1 MGKGNMKTQKDQN
14 LATWG
19 KKFSKEQKKAAKT
32 SNNYYEVVKEFKK
45 TRQSL
50 GLTQQE
56 VAERSGMDRTI
67 ITKIESGARNTTIN
81 SLIMLA
87 EAMDKKLKI
96 DFV

>member
-1 MGKGNMKTQKDQN
+1 MKQITDST
-14 LATWG
+14 LTAWG
-19 KKFSKEQKKAAKT
+19 KQFNSKQKKVAKAT
-32 SNNYYEVVKEFKK
+32 NNYYEVVKEFKK

-56 VAERSGMDRTI
+56 IANRAGIDRTI
-67 ITKIESGARNTTIN
+67 ITKIESGSRNTTIN

-96 DFV
+96 NFV

>member
-1 MGKGNMKTQKDQN
+1 MKKNKD
-14 LATWG
+14 LTLTTWG
-19 KKFSKEQKKAAKT
+19 KKFSKEQKKSAKA
-32 SNNYYEVVKEFKK
+32 SNNYYEVIKEFKK

-56 VAERSGMDRTI
+56 VAEKSGIDRTI
-67 ITKIESGARNTTIN
+67 ITKIESGTRNTTIN